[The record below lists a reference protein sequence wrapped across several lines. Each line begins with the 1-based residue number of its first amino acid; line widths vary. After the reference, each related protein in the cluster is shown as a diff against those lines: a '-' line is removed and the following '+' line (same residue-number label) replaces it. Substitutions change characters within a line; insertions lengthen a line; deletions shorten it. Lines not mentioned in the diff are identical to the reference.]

1 MTAFTVFPAI
11 DLRKGKVVRL
21 AQGDPEKQT
30 VYGQDPAQVAHRWLA
45 AGAEWLH
52 VVDLD
57 GAFGDPGQENR
68 EALAAI
74 LKTDARV
81 QFGGGLRTLDQA
93 EQALSSGVSRLI
105 LGTRAAESP
114 ELVREAIAR
123 FGADRVGVGIDVREG
138 RVQVRGWTKDSGLD
152 SQELAKQLYVL
163 GARTIVHT
171 DITRDGM
178 GRGLNVE
185 ASEELSEAIGL
196 RVIASGGVV
205 SLDDVRRARQA
216 GLKGVIIGRAL
227 YEGQISLGEA
237 LEC

>member
-21 AQGDPEKQT
+21 TQGDPEKQT
-30 VYGQDPAQVAHRWLA
+30 IYGQDPARVAHRWLA

-57 GAFGDPGQENR
+57 GAFGDPGQGNR
-68 EALAAI
+68 EALAVI
-74 LKTDARV
+74 LKTNARV

-114 ELVREAIAR
+114 ELVEEAIAR

-152 SQELAKQLYVL
+152 SQELAKQLYEV

-185 ASEELSEAIGL
+185 ASKELSEAIGL
-196 RVIASGGVV
+196 RVIASGGVA

-216 GLKGVIIGRAL
+216 GLRGVIIGRAL
-227 YEGQISLGEA
+227 YEGQISLREA

>member
-11 DLRKGKVVRL
+11 DLRRGKVVRL
-21 AQGDPEKQT
+21 AQGDPEQQT

-57 GAFGDPGQENR
+57 GAFGDPGQGNL
-68 EALAAI
+68 EALTAI

-152 SQELAKQLYVL
+152 SQELAKQLYEL

-227 YEGQISLGEA
+227 YEGQISLREA